1 MLSKLSTLILGTIA
15 ANGKNPYEII
25 RFLKANEINKWF
37 SIADSTVYATINSLR
52 NKGLITGEKQKNA
65 NFPEK
70 TVYTITAEGEY
81 ELHYSIAKY
90 IEQGD
95 LNSVEFDIGILLM
108 HNLSKHELLN
118 MLKAKLE
125 KLESNSFEWKKIIVN
140 NETNINRPFTGLAIL
155 KHRLY
160 LAEAEMK
167 TIKELIK
174 EIISQEKLVH
184 SDEHLNLRLK

>member
-1 MLSKLSTLILGTIA
+1 MLSKLSTLILGTLA
-15 ANGKNPYEII
+15 ANKKNPYEII
-25 RFLKANEINKWF
+25 RFLKNNEINKWF

-52 NKGLITGEKQKNA
+52 KKGLIAGEKQREG

-70 TVYTITAEGEY
+70 TVYSITAEGEY
-81 ELHYSIAKY
+81 ELHHAIAKY

-95 LNSVEFDIGILLM
+95 LNSTEFDIGILLM
-108 HNLSKHELLN
+108 HNLSKEELLN
-118 MLKAKLE
+118 MLKSKLE
-125 KLESNSFEWKKIIVN
+125 KLESNSYEWKRKIVN
-140 NETNINRPFTGLAIL
+140 NEMNFNKPFTGLTIL

-174 EIISQEKLVH
+174 EINMKEKLIH
-184 SDEHLNLRLK
+184 SDEHLDLRLQ